1 MADEQKKWY
10 VLRAISGKEQNVKEY
25 IELDM
30 KNHGYQE
37 YVSQVLIPQE
47 NVVKVQNNKRVEQ
60 KRNLLPGYVL
70 VEANLFG
77 EIPHMLRNTPG
88 VLGFLGGTD
97 KPIPLRKKEVERMLG
112 VDEVSE
118 ETSVVQTPLVD
129 FLVGEAVKVTDGAF
143 EGFDGVVEE
152 VQAEKCKLVV
162 SVKVFGR
169 PTPLELNYSQVT
181 KELG

>member
-1 MADEQKKWY
+1 MADDQKKWY

-70 VEANLFG
+70 VEANLVG

-97 KPIPLRKKEVERMLG
+97 KPIPLRKREIERMLG

-118 ETSVVQTPLVD
+118 ETTVVQTPLVD

-143 EGFDGVVEE
+143 EGFDGVIED
-152 VQAEKCKLVV
+152 VQTEKCKLTV

-181 KELG
+181 KDLG

>member
-1 MADEQKKWY
+1 MADDQKKWY

-70 VEANLFG
+70 VEATSSERYLTCFAT
-77 EIPHMLRNTPG
+77 LRVFSDSSVELTS
-88 VLGFLGGTD
+88 LSHFAR
-97 KPIPLRKKEVERMLG
+97 RKL
-112 VDEVSE
+112 
-118 ETSVVQTPLVD
+118 SVCS
-129 FLVGEAVKVTDGAF
+129 AWM
-143 EGFDGVVEE
+143 
-152 VQAEKCKLVV
+152 
-162 SVKVFGR
+162 R
-169 PTPLELNYSQVT
+169 
-181 KELG
+181 